1 MPRAVIFDSSLKTRR
16 RVGATWARPA
26 GRPSGRMFDWFW
38 NMLSAMGFGNK
49 EARILILGAYPIS
62 FVDAIVDARRAD

>member
-1 MPRAVIFDSSLKTRR
+1 
-16 RVGATWARPA
+16 
-26 GRPSGRMFDWFW
+26 MFDWFW

-49 EARILILGAYPIS
+49 EARILILGAYLS